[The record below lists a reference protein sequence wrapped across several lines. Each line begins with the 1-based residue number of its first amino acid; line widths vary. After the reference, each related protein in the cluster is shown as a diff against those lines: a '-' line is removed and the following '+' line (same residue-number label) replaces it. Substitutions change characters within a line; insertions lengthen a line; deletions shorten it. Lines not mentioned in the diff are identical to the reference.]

1 MTPPLSLWL
10 SSTMKSL
17 YLCGSLS
24 TMNHSASL
32 SVALLDDEKLL
43 SLSRWLSSAKNHS
56 TSLSVIL
63 CTEDSNFA
71 EDTPAERRERRK
83 WTPIDDVVLNS
94 LWLNTS
100 KDPVAAYFAANPKV
114 TGCEHRE
121 SSHSATREKSSGQN
135 KNDVLKL
142 AHEIFFNNHKKKFN
156 FEHAWKELRND
167 QKWCDLSASKTD
179 GSAKRRKFEDAKGHG
194 KKTKVEGKA
203 LSALSEFQ
211 RTNRPPG
218 VKAAKGHGK
227 KTKVEGKALSA
238 LSEFQ
243 SLEKVKE

>member
-121 SSHSATREKSSGQN
+121 SSHY
-135 KNDVLKL
+135 
-142 AHEIFFNNHKKKFN
+142 
-156 FEHAWKELRND
+156 D
-167 QKWCDLSASKTD
+167 Q
-179 GSAKRRKFEDAKGHG
+179 G
-194 KKTKVEGKA
+194 
-203 LSALSEFQ
+203 
-211 RTNRPPG
+211 TNRPPG